1 LFNEKGQE
9 FKDCIFWMLTNGSKK
24 VPEIYNGIGKKE
36 FLCNNLEFP
45 EIQHE
50 LLNSIFKK

>member
-9 FKDCIFWMLTNGSKK
+9 FKDCIFWMLINGSKK